1 MNSVFSQSEKGKCKL
16 RKYYWQFTLQGKA
29 KIPVIYRVLGIII
42 EVIFIP

>member
-1 MNSVFSQSEKGKCKL
+1 MQAQKILLAN
-16 RKYYWQFTLQGKA
+16 LQGKA